1 MSDFKVD
8 NMHYFELM
16 DRASIILSNV
26 DQFLIQ
32 NPGAKTNKSIAKK
45 LNKVG
50 ELLAEVYSESGA
62 IFFENS
68 EKESGDE
75 TSIV

>member
-26 DQFLIQ
+26 DEFLIQ
-32 NPGAKTNKSIAKK
+32 NPGAKANKSIA
-45 LNKVG
+45 
-50 ELLAEVYSESGA
+50 
-62 IFFENS
+62 
-68 EKESGDE
+68 
-75 TSIV
+75 